1 MGMLWFYRTAEDLL
15 KWYNTFTAHPEVIG
29 LSKEALNNLTTPLQ
43 PIGVPSINASFAQ
56 GIAATGNKNLTDKV
70 RSLTH
75 PGTHFWGCHKLHDCI
90 LNADVRSSC
99 QASDL
104 LQLFWRLYNPRTNAG
119 FAQGIATVGINNVTD
134 KVLIL
139 LDRVNI

>member
-1 MGMLWFYRTAEDLL
+1 MGMLWLYRTAEDLL

-75 PGTHFWGCHKLHDCI
+75 PGTHFWGCHELHDCI
-90 LNADVRSSC
+90 LNPDVSSSC
-99 QASDL
+99 QASASCSSSGHFTTLELMPALPRVL
-104 LQLFWRLYNPRTNAG
+104 LQLESTTSQTRCPFSLTE
-119 FAQGIATVGINNVTD
+119 
-134 KVLIL
+134 
-139 LDRVNI
+139 